1 MTIDDVINAKNYFSA
16 LLLHAAAFAL
26 VVMNI
31 PKSANIGATDEL
43 GAFFDVPNRT
53 LALVTAVMLGLG
65 DAAINNVIY
74 STVSTVWKEESAS
87 AFALMKENGLSR
99 SILTFCYK
107 LAHQ

>member
-1 MTIDDVINAKNYFSA
+1 M
-16 LLLHAAAFAL
+16 LHAAAFAL

-43 GAFFDVPNRT
+43 GAYFDVPNRT

-87 AFALMKENGLSR
+87 AFALMKEKVSQGQFVATFSTKMTFWVSAGNGQFIFYLE
-99 SILTFCYK
+99 IV
-107 LAHQ
+107 